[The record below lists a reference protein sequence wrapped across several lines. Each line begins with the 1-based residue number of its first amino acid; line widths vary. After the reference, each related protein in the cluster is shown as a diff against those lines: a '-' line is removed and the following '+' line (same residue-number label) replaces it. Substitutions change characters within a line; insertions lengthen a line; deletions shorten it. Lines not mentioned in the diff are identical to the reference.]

1 VIISVRRLVV
11 DDVEL
16 VTYLEAIAREAI
28 VDQRGGAALL
38 AEQPA
43 VVSWADLVDDDQHP
57 VWVGDIDS
65 TPVGYLEAV
74 RLGDTLRVQQV
85 FVHHGARELGL
96 GDALLAA
103 AVEHARRTG
112 CTTLEGSALPG
123 DRLTKNLYE
132 RAGITARKIILSTR
146 LAD

>member
-38 AEQPA
+38 AEQAA

-103 AVEHARRTG
+103 AVEHARCTG

-132 RAGITARKIILSTR
+132 RAGITARKIILSTP
-146 LAD
+146 LVD

>member
-1 VIISVRRLVV
+1 MIISVRRLVV